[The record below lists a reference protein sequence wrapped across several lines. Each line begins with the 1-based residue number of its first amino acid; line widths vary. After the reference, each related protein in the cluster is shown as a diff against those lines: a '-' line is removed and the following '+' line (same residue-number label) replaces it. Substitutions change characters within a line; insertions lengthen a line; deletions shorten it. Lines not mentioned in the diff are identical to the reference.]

1 MIKETITATGLH
13 CPRVPRAASQAPS
26 EEVADCARRAGL
38 VGRWL
43 AVVEPALAFNLLGV
57 RP

>member
-1 MIKETITATGLH
+1 MHQPTADLRLR
-13 CPRVPRAASQAPS
+13 C
-26 EEVADCARRAGL
+26 ADCARRAGL

-43 AVVEPALAFNLLGV
+43 AAVEPALAFNLLGI